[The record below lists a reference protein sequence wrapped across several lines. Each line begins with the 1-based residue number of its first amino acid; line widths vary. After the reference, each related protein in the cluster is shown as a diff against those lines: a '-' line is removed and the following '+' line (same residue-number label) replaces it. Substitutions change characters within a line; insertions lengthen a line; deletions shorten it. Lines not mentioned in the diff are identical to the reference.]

1 MRARSLLLAALA
13 LAAVSASAQSTGT
26 LAGRVLD
33 GATNEG
39 LPGANV
45 LIEGTT
51 LGAATDIDGNYR
63 IIGVP
68 VGSYTITASYAGYQS
83 QSFDDVPIHS
93 GYTRQLE
100 FSLGSGELGEITVE
114 YERPIIQR
122 DAIGA
127 PRVVGADDYSS
138 GSSRRSRRPSRPR
151 PAQGTS
157 RAASADEPSPVR
169 GVGAVT
175 ALQGSVVEG
184 SGNLNVRGGRSE
196 EIQYFVDGVRVRG
209 LVGVHQQAIQER
221 ERLTGSIPARYE
233 NAEAYAE
240 ARAGAV
246 SITHERTQ
254 ARTPRPV
261 DREAYAP
268 LQEIPFR
275 RPGDHPLSTFSIDV
289 DRASYANAR
298 RFLMRENRLPVPDAV
313 RVEEFVNAFDY
324 ELAGPAR
331 RSPHPFAIHTEVAQ
345 APWAEDHQLV
355 RVALQ
360 GRRIDMEDLQAA
372 NLVFLLDVS
381 GSMSSEDK
389 LPLLKKAFRLL
400 VNELRPEDHVSI
412 VVYAGASGLVLEP
425 TPGDEKATI
434 LAALDRLRAGGSTAG
449 AAGIELAYQT
459 ARRHFD
465 EASTNRVI
473 LATDGDFNVGMS
485 SDAEMKRLIERE
497 RESGVFLS
505 VLGFGTG
512 NLQDSKMETLANAG
526 NGNYSYIDSL
536 REAERVFVREF
547 GGTLVAIA
555 KDVKIQIEFNPAE
568 VAGYRLIG
576 YENRRLRDEEFN
588 DDTRDAGELGA
599 GHTVTALYEVIPV
612 GVDMPT
618 PGTDALKYQR
628 VEPTRDAHRGEL
640 MTVKLRYKPA
650 TGPGTFSNTSDL
662 LSTTVRK
669 SDTTI
674 EEVSDA
680 MRWATAVTEAALV
693 LQDTKLAPMA
703 SLEHALD
710 LARSA
715 KGPDV
720 HGDRAEF
727 IRMME
732 VARQLKALE
741 SDRAGSSL

>member
-1 MRARSLLLAALA
+1 MRRSSLLVVLLTLLAAPA
-13 LAAVSASAQSTGT
+13 LAQSTGT
-26 LAGRVLD
+26 LSGRVLD
-33 GATNEG
+33 GAANEG

-45 LIEGTT
+45 IIQGTT
-51 LGAATDIDGNYR
+51 LGAATDIDGTYR

-68 VGSYTITASYAGYQS
+68 VGTYTVVASYAGYAS
-83 QSFDDVPIHS
+83 QTFHDVTIHS

-100 FSLGSGELGEITVE
+100 FSLSAGELGEITVA
-114 YERPIIQR
+114 YERPIIQK

-127 PRVVGADDYSS
+127 SRVVGAEDIS
-138 GSSRRSRRPSRPR
+138 GSSPGRSRRPNRQRSAGENSR
-151 PAQGTS
+151 G
-157 RAASADEPSPVR
+157 
-169 GVGAVT
+169 
-175 ALQGSVVEG
+175 
-184 SGNLNVRGGRSE
+184 LNVRGGRSE
-196 EIQYFVDGVRVRG
+196 EVQYYVDGVKVRG
-209 LVGVHQQAIQER
+209 LTGVNQEAIQEQ
-221 ERLTGSIPARYE
+221 ERLIGSIPARYE
-233 NAEAYAE
+233 NDQAYE
-240 ARAGAV
+240 NARAGAV
-246 SITHERTQ
+246 SITNNNAQ
-254 ARTPRPV
+254 AGANEPV

-268 LQEIPFR
+268 LEEVGFR

-313 RVEEFVNAFDY
+313 RVEEFVNSFDY
-324 ELAGPAR
+324 ELAGPGR

-345 APWAEDHQLV
+345 APWAANHQLV

-360 GRRIDMEDLQAA
+360 GRRIDTEDLQPA

-400 VNELRPEDHVSI
+400 VRELRPEDHVSI

-425 TPGDEKATI
+425 TSGDEKQTI
-434 LAALDRLRAGGSTAG
+434 LNALDQLQSGGSTAG

-465 EASTNRVI
+465 EAATNRVI

-485 SDAEMKRLIERE
+485 SDGEMKRLIERE

-526 NGNYSYIDSL
+526 NGNYAYIDSA

-599 GHTVTALYEVIPV
+599 GHTVTALYEVIPA
-612 GVDMPT
+612 GMEMPV
-618 PGTDALKYQR
+618 PGTDGLKYQR
-628 VEPTRDAHRGEL
+628 VAPSPDAHRGEL

-650 TGPGTFSNTSDL
+650 TGPGTFADESDL
-662 LSTTVRK
+662 LSTTVRAG
-669 SDTTI
+669 DTAI
-674 EEVSDA
+674 EDASEA
-680 MRWATAVTEAALV
+680 MRWATAVTEAAIV
-693 LQDTKLAPMA
+693 LQETELAPLA
-703 SLEHALD
+703 SLEHALE
-710 LARSA
+710 LARRARGS
-715 KGPDV
+715 DV
-720 HGDRAEF
+720 HGDRDEF

-741 SDRAGSSL
+741 DDRDRASL

>member
-13 LAAVSASAQSTGT
+13 LATVSASAQTGT

-33 GATNEG
+33 AAANEG

-45 LIEGTT
+45 IIQGTQ

-68 VGSYTITASYAGYQS
+68 VGTYTVVASYAGYEAQT
-83 QSFDDVPIHS
+83 FHDVPINS
-93 GYTRQLE
+93 GTTRQLE
-100 FSLGSGELGEITVE
+100 FSLGMGHQLGAITVA
-114 YERPIIQR
+114 YERPIIQK

-138 GSSRRSRRPSRPR
+138 GSSRSRSRSRQR
-151 PAQGTS
+151 Q
-157 RAASADEPSPVR
+157 RAPQN
-169 GVGAVT
+169 T
-175 ALQGSVVEG
+175 LEG
-184 SGNLNVRGGRSE
+184 LNVRGGRSGE
-196 EIQYFVDGVRVRG
+196 VQYYVDGVKVRG
-209 LVGVHQQAIQER
+209 LTGVNQQADDSALGALMGHAVVRDGVLLQ
-221 ERLTGSIPARYE
+221 GSHANVWP
-233 NAEAYAE
+233 
-240 ARAGAV
+240 
-246 SITHERTQ
+246 
-254 ARTPRPV
+254 

-268 LQEIPFR
+268 LEEIGFR

-313 RVEEFVNAFDY
+313 RVEEFVNSFDY
-324 ELAGPAR
+324 ELAGPRA

-345 APWAEDHQLV
+345 APWALDHQLV

-360 GRRIDMEDLQAA
+360 GRRIATEDLQPA

-381 GSMSSEDK
+381 GSMDSPDK

-400 VNELRPEDHVSI
+400 VRELRPQDHVSI

-425 TPGDEKATI
+425 TPGIEKEVI
-434 LAALDRLRAGGSTAG
+434 LGALDRLKAGGTTAG

-485 SDAEMKRLIERE
+485 SNGEMKRLIERE

-512 NLQDSKMETLANAG
+512 DLQDSKMETLANAG
-526 NGNYSYIDSL
+526 NGNYAYIDGI

-612 GVDMPT
+612 GVEMPT

-650 TGPGTFSNTSDL
+650 TGPGTFARRSDL
-662 LSTTVRK
+662 LSTTVR
-669 SDTTI
+669 SADTAI
-674 EEVSDA
+674 EASSEA

-693 LQDTKLAPMA
+693 LQETELAPLA
-703 SLEHALD
+703 SLEHALE
-710 LARSA
+710 LARTA
-715 KGPDV
+715 RGPDV

-732 VARQLKALE
+732 VAQQIKSLE
-741 SDRAGSSL
+741 DDRDDASL